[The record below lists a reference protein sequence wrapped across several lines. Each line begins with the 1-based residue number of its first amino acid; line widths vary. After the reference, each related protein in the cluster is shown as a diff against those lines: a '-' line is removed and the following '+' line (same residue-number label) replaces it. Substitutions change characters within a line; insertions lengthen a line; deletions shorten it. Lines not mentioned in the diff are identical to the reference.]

1 MKKHFA
7 SYFTYRHPL
16 YINNVQPV
24 WELSSITQLF
34 TRNSEFKTSA
44 SHCCENQFWI
54 LLFFMMMNYF
64 YSNRLVWGGALLCG
78 GNNSTTSS
86 FFGFR
91 WLSFFLDHQCMCI
104 RHIPVSKLM
113 GSIRCANRLSCR
125 FVIRHIPVSNPTGS
139 IRCANRLSCR
149 FVNAYF
155 NFPPP
160 HCSQVS
166 ISIPKTGLSLCAQVI
181 DWC

>member
-91 WLSFFLDHQCMCI
+91 WLSFFWITNVCALDTSQC
-104 RHIPVSKLM
+104 
-113 GSIRCANRLSCR
+113 
-125 FVIRHIPVSNPTGS
+125 
-139 IRCANRLSCR
+139 
-149 FVNAYF
+149 
-155 NFPPP
+155 
-160 HCSQVS
+160 
-166 ISIPKTGLSLCAQVI
+166 LSLWAVCVVQIGFPADLSLDTSLCLTLRAAFAVQIGFPADLSMLTLTSHHRIAHRFLFLSQKPV
-181 DWC
+181 